1 MGPKILE
8 IWDTLLHSDYS
19 IKIYTPY
26 SSFLCSLMVLRSSP
40 PVSIF
45 YTSEEK
51 SGLTKILCGFPYAN
65 FSLSKLFVNVQ
76 QDIMLQLYI
85 NNTYVGTTG
94 APFYNPHYTIHIISI
109 SQTAAALKFKAKE
122 AHNSLI
128 CDECQCQ
135 SAEVLALP

>member
-1 MGPKILE
+1 MSFLSLSRTQKTVGPKILE

-85 NNTYVGTTG
+85 NNTYVRHQWC
-94 APFYNPHYTIHIISI
+94 PPLQSSLHYTHYFHFPDCCCLEI
-109 SQTAAALKFKAKE
+109 QKQKKPTTL
-122 AHNSLI
+122 
-128 CDECQCQ
+128 
-135 SAEVLALP
+135 

>member
-1 MGPKILE
+1 MENDPQYAQTGSLMSFLSLSRTQKTVGPKILE

-85 NNTYVGTTG
+85 NNTYVGTSG
-94 APFYNPHYTIHIISI
+94 APPLQSSLHYTHYFHFPDCCC
-109 SQTAAALKFKAKE
+109 L
-122 AHNSLI
+122 
-128 CDECQCQ
+128 
-135 SAEVLALP
+135 